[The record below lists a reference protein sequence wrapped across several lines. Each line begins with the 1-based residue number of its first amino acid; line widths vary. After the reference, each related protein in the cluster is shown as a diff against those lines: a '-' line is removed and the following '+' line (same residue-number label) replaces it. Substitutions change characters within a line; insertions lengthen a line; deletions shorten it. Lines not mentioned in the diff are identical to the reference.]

1 MKKIINLLC
10 FLLIINFIILCNLIS
25 KYYTNEDLIPISYAK
40 SFEHSNDNYNLIS
53 KILKDTNKDNL
64 LKYIDYINISITD
77 NIPND
82 INNKIAFTLSLPDQ
96 NSFIAIYKK
105 VNKDNL
111 KFEFLLDNLSTINK
125 FYFYKDFFIIEQKTS
140 DSSTNFTNRE
150 FFEVFSKNNDNVYSS
165 VLKKDIYSEKI
176 ITHNN
181 IITKEVNNSSI
192 DYLNTDIPTIICINT
207 FTKYKSTDSD
217 INSPFE
223 ETEKITIKE
232 FYEWNNE
239 KKEFI
244 NSKIENV
251 N

>member
-25 KYYTNEDLIPISYAK
+25 KYYTNKDLIPIAYAK

-53 KILKDTNKDNL
+53 KILKDTNKNNL

-150 FFEVFSKNNDNVYSS
+150 FFEVFSKNDDNVYSS

-207 FTKYKSTDSD
+207 FTKYKSTDLD
-217 INSPFE
+217 INSSFE

-232 FYEWNNE
+232 FYEWNDK

-244 NSKIENV
+244 NSKLENV